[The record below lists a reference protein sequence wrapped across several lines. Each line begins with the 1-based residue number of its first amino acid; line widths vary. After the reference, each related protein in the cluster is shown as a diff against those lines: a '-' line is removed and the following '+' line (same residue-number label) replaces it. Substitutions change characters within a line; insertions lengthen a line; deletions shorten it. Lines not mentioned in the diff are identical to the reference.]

1 MPTAGGLHHAVTS
14 GYNIGC
20 DTVQLFT
27 ASPRQWKAAPP
38 GRDAIRAF
46 RRAVE
51 KTGVHPLIAHDS
63 YLINLASPD
72 PALLDKSRQAFL
84 DEMHRAE
91 ALRLDF
97 VVTHM
102 GAHTGSGEEAGI
114 ARLCESLDW
123 LHRQIPGYRVRVA
136 LETTAGQGTCLG
148 ATFDQFPE
156 ILARVEEPDRLRV
169 CLDTCHVFVAGYD
182 LRDAAC
188 VRATLD
194 EFDAKV
200 GLHRLCALHANDALK
215 GLGSRADRHAHI
227 GHGTIGRDGFTAL
240 LSDPRLPDGLP
251 VIVETPESEKM
262 HAINVWHL
270 RRLAALSSQ
279 PEPPSPAAAPSPP
292 ALRATPSP
300 KLGRGEG
307 PTAGGRGEGGVKADG
322 GEGEAS

>member
-1 MPTAGGLHHAVTS
+1 VAAALRFGAHMPTAGGLHHAVTS

-84 DEMHRAE
+84 EEMHRAE
-91 ALRLDF
+91 ALGLDF

-182 LRDAAC
+182 LSTPEGYAA
-188 VRATLD
+188 TWG
-194 EFDAKV
+194 EFDREIGRDRLRV
-200 GLHRLCALHANDALK
+200 LHLNDAK
-215 GLGSRADRHAHI
+215 KPLGSRVDRHEHLGKGCI
-227 GHGTIGRDGFTAL
+227 GETGFRQIMNDPGRC
-240 LSDPRLPDGLP
+240 
-251 VIVETPESEKM
+251 
-262 HAINVWHL
+262 
-270 RRLAALSSQ
+270 SSK
-279 PEPPSPAAAPSPP
+279 PP
-292 ALRATPSP
+292 RAT
-300 KLGRGEG
+300 
-307 PTAGGRGEGGVKADG
+307 TAPRTARTWTSCAG
-322 GEGEAS
+322 